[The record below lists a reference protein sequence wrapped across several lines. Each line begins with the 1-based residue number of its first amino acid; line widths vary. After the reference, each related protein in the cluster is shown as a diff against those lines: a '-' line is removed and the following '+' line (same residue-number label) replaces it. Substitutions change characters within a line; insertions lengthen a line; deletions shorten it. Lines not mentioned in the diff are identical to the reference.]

1 MLKISE
7 AASLALHT
15 MALLAAYPEEFFTNK
30 EIASKIKSSE
40 SHLAKVLQRLV
51 KEGFVKSERGPR
63 GGFILGKDAHRCTLL
78 DIYECIDGSFTAS
91 DCLSE
96 TPSCSGEKCILD
108 GVLRNVN
115 TIVEKYFTKTKLSE
129 LAGVYR
135 G

>member
-15 MALLAAYPEEFFTNK
+15 MALLAAYPEEVFTNK
-30 EIASKIKSSE
+30 EIASEIKASE
-40 SHLAKVLQRLV
+40 AHLAKVLQRLV
-51 KEGFVKSERGPR
+51 REGFVRSERGPR

-78 DIYECIDGSFTAS
+78 DIYECIDGSFTVS
-91 DCLSE
+91 DCLLK
-96 TPSCSGEKCILD
+96 TPSCSGGKCIMD
-108 GVLRNVN
+108 GVLRSVN

-129 LAGVYR
+129 LSVVYR